1 MSKISNNFKLIKLD
15 VSHPIFK
22 DKLNHLTTKNK
33 SLIRKYWNFLNGDI
47 CPICLKRMLYEKE
60 HSQSFR
66 YASIDHIL
74 ARKFMPDPTF
84 SNVWIL
90 CIKCNGLKSILEYGK
105 IKGNYRRSMQF
116 TDLML
121 KIKFNMSTLNQTEFE
136 NYFNSQVES
145 IRELVHE

>member
-1 MSKISNNFKLIKLD
+1 MSKISNDLKLIKLD
-15 VSHPIFK
+15 KTHPNFK
-22 DKLNHLTTKNK
+22 NKLNRLTTRNKN
-33 SLIRKYWNFLNGDI
+33 LIRKYWNFLNGDT
-47 CPICLKRMLYEKE
+47 CPICLKKMLYEKE

-74 ARKFMPDPTF
+74 GRKFMPDSTF

-90 CIKCNGLKSILEYGK
+90 CIKCNGLKSTLEYGE
-105 IKGNYRRSMQF
+105 IKGHYKRSMRF

-121 KIKFNMSTLNQTEFE
+121 KIKFNMNALNQTEFE
-136 NYFNSQVES
+136 NYFNSEVES